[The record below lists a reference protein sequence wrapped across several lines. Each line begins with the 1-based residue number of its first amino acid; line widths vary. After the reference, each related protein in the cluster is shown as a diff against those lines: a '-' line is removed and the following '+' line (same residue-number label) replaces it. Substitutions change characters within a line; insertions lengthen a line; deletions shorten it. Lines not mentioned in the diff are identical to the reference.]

1 MQMSRWQ
8 RWRSSAYLT
17 LVGLRRRMTLGTRVM
32 VIDGDSVLLIRHTYV
47 PGWSFPGG
55 GVEPGESAEESA
67 VREVREE
74 TGYQPLGP
82 MKLFGLY
89 HNNSPVSN
97 RDHVAFF
104 VTKDFEKSFEFKPT
118 LEIAE
123 IGWFHKSSLPEK
135 VTPST
140 SQRVDEVFDLADRR
154 VLWGY

>member
-82 MKLFGLY
+82 MKLFGL
-89 HNNSPVSN
+89 
-97 RDHVAFF
+97 
-104 VTKDFEKSFEFKPT
+104 
-118 LEIAE
+118 
-123 IGWFHKSSLPEK
+123 
-135 VTPST
+135 
-140 SQRVDEVFDLADRR
+140 
-154 VLWGY
+154 